1 MALCQITVM
10 QKLYAIRK
18 SIYVTFYISIQ
29 AMLWNPNLNRRNRN
43 LAEPEL
49 ECIMVPVP
57 ELDLDQKVL
66 ISTVSVLFLGN
77 SAASDI

>member
-57 ELDLDQKVL
+57 VPLRQKGAFHAVL
-66 ISTVSVLFLGN
+66 YLVPQH
-77 SAASDI
+77 